1 MELSNR
7 ELATVILVALF
18 FVVVLL
24 TPSARRQVLPSI
36 AAVLKVLVN
45 AKILGLFVLYFAYAA
60 AIVVAA
66 RTLGVWDLS
75 LLKDTLI
82 VVIFVGMPLLLN
94 ASEVRNGR
102 LFLTKVIKET
112 IGVAALIAFYLGLA
126 SLPLWGELIVQPIL
140 TLFVLTGF
148 VASRKASTRQV
159 ATFCNVLSAL
169 IVVFL
174 LAFTSVHMA
183 RQWSTY
189 DFRHEGISLAMSI
202 WLPLFL
208 IPFVYVCAFVFQSET
223 ILVVLPFFND
233 KKPVPA
239 RVRLALVAGLHL
251 RTRYSSAF
259 VGSWRAQI
267 AEAHTYKAARQVMG
281 AFRKAARE
289 EAEAENQRWAHL
301 KEFAGVPGTD
311 ENGLRLDR
319 REFGP
324 TKKVLKDLYY
334 MQMGT
339 HRNRLG
345 HYDKGLLEVFGDFRR
360 DGLPASHG
368 IELQVSKDKQSWR
381 ACRKT
386 AGGWCFAVGGTR
398 DLDSEW
404 EFDGPIPPSS
414 FPGLGHAE
422 WANASRFSS
431 SPEWAAH
438 DSQTDR

>member
-1 MELSNR
+1 MDLSNR
-7 ELATVILVALF
+7 ELATVILVAVF
-18 FVVVLL
+18 FAIILL
-24 TPSARRQVLPSI
+24 TPSARHQVLPSI
-36 AAVLKVLVN
+36 AAVLKALIN

-82 VVIFVGMPLLLN
+82 VVIFVGLPLLLN
-94 ASEVRNGR
+94 ANEVRNGR
-102 LFLTKVIKET
+102 VFVTKVIKET
-112 IGVAALIAFYLGLA
+112 VGVAALIAFYLGLA
-126 SLPLWGELIVQPIL
+126 SLPLWGELIVQPLLI
-140 TLFVLTGF
+140 LFVLTGAY
-148 VASRKASTRQV
+148 ASRKVSTAQV
-159 ATFCNVLSAL
+159 ATFCNVLSGL

-174 LAFTSVHMA
+174 LGFTSVHLA

-189 DFRHEGISLAMSI
+189 DFRHEGISVAMSI
-202 WLPLFL
+202 WLPVFL
-208 IPFVYVCAFVFQSET
+208 IPFIYVCAFVFQSET
-223 ILVVLPFFND
+223 SLVVLPFFND
-233 KKPVPA
+233 KQPVPT

-267 AEAHTYKAARQVMG
+267 ADAHTYKAARQVMG

-289 EAEAENQRWAHL
+289 EAEAENQRLAHL
-301 KEFAGVPGTD
+301 KEFAGVLGTD

-345 HYDKGLLEVFGDFRR
+345 HYDKGLLGIVGDFTR
-360 DGLPASHG
+360 DGLPANHD

-381 ACRKT
+381 AWRQT
-386 AGGWCFAVGGTR
+386 AGGWYFAVGGTR

-404 EFDGPIPPSS
+404 EFDGPIPPSG
-414 FPGLGHAE
+414 FPGLDHAE
-422 WANASRFSS
+422 WVNASRSPS
-431 SPEWAAH
+431 SPEWPAH
-438 DSQTDR
+438 DGQTER